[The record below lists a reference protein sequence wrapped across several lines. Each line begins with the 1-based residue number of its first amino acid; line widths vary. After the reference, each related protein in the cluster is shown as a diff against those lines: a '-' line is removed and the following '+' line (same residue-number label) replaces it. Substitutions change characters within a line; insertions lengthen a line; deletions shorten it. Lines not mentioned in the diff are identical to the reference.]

1 VQEFVRILQLH
12 QTYSAEVLR
21 QAIEQALQL
30 GCVHLDGVL
39 YCIHQIEGDT
49 TTASASPPPNLDLSH
64 RPDLDAV
71 GKNQTVNLS
80 QYDQLLK
87 QSW

>member
-1 VQEFVRILQLH
+1 M
-12 QTYSAEVLR
+12 R
-21 QAIEQALQL
+21 QAIGQALQL
-30 GCVHLDGVL
+30 HCVHLDGVL
-39 YCIHQIEGDT
+39 YCIHETLGQ
-49 TTASASPPPNLDLSH
+49 APPSDGARVQNLDLSH

-71 GKNQTVNLS
+71 GKNQQVDLS